1 MQHEDVTF
9 VLVEDDDVDVMVLKQ
24 SFKRLQIAN
33 PVVLARDGVEAL
45 ELLRGGDG
53 VEALKK
59 PYVVL
64 LDLNMPRMNG
74 IEFLQEIRKDAE
86 LADTVVF
93 ILTTSDDERDKL
105 SAYDNQVAGYI
116 VKSSDTGQ
124 SCVDTLKMLDHAW
137 RVVDLPAA

>member
-1 MQHEDVTF
+1 MQHDDVTF
-9 VLVEDDDVDVMVLKQ
+9 VVVEDDDVDVMVLKQ
-24 SFKRLQIAN
+24 SFKRLQIGN
-33 PVVLARDGVEAL
+33 PVVVARDGVEAL
-45 ELLRGGDG
+45 EVLRGTDDQDPL
-53 VEALKK
+53 EK

-74 IEFLQEIRKDAE
+74 IEFLTEIRKDPD

-105 SAYDNQVAGYI
+105 SAYDNHVAGYI
-116 VKSSDTGQ
+116 VKSNDTGQ
-124 SCVDTLKMLDHAW
+124 SCVDTLKLLDHAW

>member
-116 VKSSDTGQ
+116 VKSNDTGQ

>member
-9 VLVEDDDVDVMVLKQ
+9 VLVEDDDVDVMILKQ

-45 ELLRGGDG
+45 ELLRGANG

-105 SAYDNQVAGYI
+105 SAYDNHVAGYI
-116 VKSSDTGQ
+116 VKSNDTGQ

>member
-1 MQHEDVTF
+1 MQHDDVTF
-9 VLVEDDDVDVMVLKQ
+9 VVVEDDDVDVMVLKQ
-24 SFKRLQIAN
+24 SFKRLQIGN
-33 PVVLARDGVEAL
+33 PMVVARDGVEAL
-45 ELLRGGDG
+45 EVLRGTDDQDPL
-53 VEALKK
+53 EK

-74 IEFLQEIRKDAE
+74 IEFLTEIRKDPD

-105 SAYDNQVAGYI
+105 SAYDNHVAGYI
-116 VKSSDTGQ
+116 VKSNDTGQ

>member
-1 MQHEDVTF
+1 MQHDDVTF
-9 VLVEDDDVDVMVLKQ
+9 VVVEDDDVDVMVLKQ

-33 PVVLARDGVEAL
+33 PVVVARDGVEAL
-45 ELLRGGDG
+45 EVLRGTDDQDPL
-53 VEALKK
+53 EK

-74 IEFLQEIRKDAE
+74 IEFLQEIRKDPD

-105 SAYDNQVAGYI
+105 SAYDNHVAGYI
-116 VKSSDTGQ
+116 VKSNDTGQ